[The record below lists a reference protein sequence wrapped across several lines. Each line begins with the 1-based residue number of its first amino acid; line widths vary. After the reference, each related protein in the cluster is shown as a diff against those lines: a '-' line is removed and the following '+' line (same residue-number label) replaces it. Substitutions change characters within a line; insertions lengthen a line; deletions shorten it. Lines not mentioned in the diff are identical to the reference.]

1 MNYYFIV
8 KNNAGDNLGFFETA
22 EEAISCM
29 EKQTAILIETFR
41 IQVMPR
47 KWLMRME

>member
-8 KNNAGDNLGFFETA
+8 KNSAGDNLGVFETFEGA
-22 EEAISCM
+22 VAWM
-29 EKQTAILIETFR
+29 EKRTACLIETFR

-47 KWLMRME
+47 Q